1 MRKITRILLA
11 TILAVSLLLGA
22 VSCGE
27 NDSVNSIEI
36 MQNPTQTYYSV
47 GDALNLAGGKIK
59 VTFSDGKTAEIALDD
74 ESVTV
79 EADTSTVGEK
89 TVMVSY
95 VVNGKTFNTS
105 FKVIV
110 EDETS
115 AEVRL
120 LSEIVKGFVA
130 ETKTNDSFDID
141 FSVSTQ
147 YFDLAAKGTLVISD
161 NAISELQLKFTLDR
175 YEEYAGESEY
185 STDVDK
191 DVPITSYLFENPAVS
206 GFVLE
211 CVLKDGTLFG
221 RTGKYYYA
229 LKDADQF
236 DESDIK
242 YDSWDAKSFDVRTE
256 ETIAGIISM
265 VRENLAVPASS
276 GVFGQIL
283 EYIAM
288 ITNVEYDGENGRYT
302 VGVEADVAEQIEV
315 IANGLKEFYDTYKDK
330 SIVEVID
337 ALLAANGSDKTLKD
351 YLDTVVNLNVGDMKI
366 KAFIDL
372 VDMILAED
380 GLSVEAIIDKAMLVP
395 GIGEL
400 LAGIPTEE
408 GQSVYDALLE
418 TYGKMTL
425 NEVLGAAIVGENA
438 KTDIYDLWINAK
450 YVPYEMTFVESEGKW
465 VCDELELAGTAE
477 ELQAEWAG
485 KYTFKPLYDDETE
498 LLTGIVVYPT
508 PYPATV
514 FVKAVKSEEGNYGYN
529 VYEVEG
535 LESTMTAA
543 EYTAWKADFDKNNE
557 GEWVNTDNS
566 VGFDVNL
573 HILQLY
579 YMLNDKYE
587 YGITLESLAE
597 FIKTETEIDIPSVIG
612 YIASLDMEKLGGKV
626 SVVFDEKGNLSAVDA
641 RLEAKIFM
649 AATEDS
655 AEAAPIIDEY
665 IEISLAIG
673 NYNGATVDV
682 SVDGIESAPY
692 LQTAEIDYGAE
703 TYAIGVGKYS
713 SDREIEDLEVTVY
726 FGDGSSYSYVCVS
739 AENLEYVFDP
749 ATAKITLSSKTV
761 AAIKDIVGESDCYNL
776 EISCSFTKTV
786 EETTDSKYSEA
797 YCYFAGVEEARG
809 EININLPVAVR

>member
-27 NDSVNSIEI
+27 NDSVRSIEI
-36 MQNPTQTYYSV
+36 AQNPTQTYYSV

-89 TVMVSY
+89 TVRVSY
-95 VVNGKTFNTS
+95 VVNGKTYNTS
-105 FKVIV
+105 FVVTV

-130 ETKTNDSFDID
+130 EMKTNDSFDID
-141 FSVSTQ
+141 FAVGTQ
-147 YFDLAAKGTLVISD
+147 YFDLAVKGTLVISD
-161 NAISELQLKFTLDR
+161 NAISEFQLKVTLDR
-175 YEEYAGESEY
+175 YEEYAGEAEY
-185 STDVDK
+185 STDVDN

-236 DESDIK
+236 DETDIE
-242 YDSWDAKSFDVRTE
+242 YGSWDAKSFDVRTE

-288 ITNVEYDGENGRYT
+288 ITNVEYDGVNGRYT
-302 VGVEADVAEQIEV
+302 VGVEVDVAEQIEV
-315 IANGLKEFYDTYKDK
+315 LAKGLKEFYDTYKDK
-330 SIVEVID
+330 GIVEVID
-337 ALLAANGSDKTLKD
+337 AILAANGNDKTLKD
-351 YLDTVVNLNVGDMKI
+351 YIDTVVRLNVGEFKI
-366 KAFIDL
+366 GALIDL
-372 VDMILAED
+372 VDMVLAED
-380 GLSVEAIIDKAMLVP
+380 GLSVEAILDKAMLVP

-400 LAGIPTEE
+400 LAGIPTAE
-408 GQSVYDALLE
+408 GQSVYDAILE
-418 TYGKMTL
+418 NYGKMTL
-425 NEVLGAAIVGENA
+425 NEVLGAAFVGESA

-450 YVPYEMTFVESEGKW
+450 YVPYEMTFVESEAKW
-465 VCDELELAGTAE
+465 VCEELGLAGTTE
-477 ELQAEWAG
+477 ELQAEWED

-498 LLTGIVVYPT
+498 LMTGIVVYPT
-508 PYPATV
+508 PYPATLCV
-514 FVKAVKSEEGNYGYN
+514 NASPDDDGNYLYSVG
-529 VYEVEG
+529 ESLSG
-535 LESTMTAA
+535 LTAA
-543 EYTAWKADFDKNNE
+543 EYAEWKADFDKNNE
-557 GEWVNTDNS
+557 GKWVNTDNS
-566 VGFDVNL
+566 VGFDLNL
-573 HILQLY
+573 PILQFY

-587 YGITLESLAE
+587 YNITLDSLVG
-597 FIKTETEIDIPSVIG
+597 FIKAETGIDIPSVLG
-612 YIASLDMEKLGGKV
+612 FVASLDMEKLGGNV

-641 RLEAKIFM
+641 GLEAKISM
-649 AATEDS
+649 ASGTDD
-655 AEAAPIIDEY
+655 AESAPIVDEY

-673 NYNGATVDV
+673 NYNAATVDV
-682 SVDGIESAPY
+682 PVDGIECAPY
-692 LQTAEIDYGAE
+692 LQSAEIDYGAE
-703 TYAIGVGKYS
+703 TYVIGVGKYS
-713 SDREIEDLEVTVY
+713 SDREIEDLEVAVY
-726 FGDGSSYSYVCVS
+726 FGDGSDYDRVCVS
-739 AENLEYVFDP
+739 AENLQYVFNP
-749 ATAKITLSSKTV
+749 ETAEITLSSETV

-776 EISCSFTKTV
+776 EISCLFTKMLDEDTKL
-786 EETTDSKYSEA
+786 SSYAEA
-797 YCYFAGVEEARG
+797 YCYFAGVVEARG
-809 EININLPVAVR
+809 EINVNLPIAVR